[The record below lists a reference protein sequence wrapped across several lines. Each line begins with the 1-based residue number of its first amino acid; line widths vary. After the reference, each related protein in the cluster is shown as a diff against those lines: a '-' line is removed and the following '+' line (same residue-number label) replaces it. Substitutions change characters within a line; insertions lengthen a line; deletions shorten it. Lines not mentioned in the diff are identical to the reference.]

1 MIDDEQ
7 QSSFFPFA
15 HIAHPHH
22 QIFLFYN
29 SRELQ
34 SCYEIYTT
42 IFPSFTLRCLKSSTW
57 FCLGDAFAEI
67 GIAGWSRVLEVNNN
81 FYGLQKVSQ
90 QSNVCYI
97 CQVVRG
103 LSGTN
108 SAANRSSL
116 SHDDNVEMIVSNNST
131 VVMIYDE
138 PVNQL
143 QDKTINNN
151 SQQSHNAPAAA
162 RVKLGSRSRSIAFL
176 KTYKVR
182 YQKHHYNIFVQKPA
196 KAASYM

>member
-1 MIDDEQ
+1 M
-7 QSSFFPFA
+7 
-15 HIAHPHH
+15 
-22 QIFLFYN
+22 
-29 SRELQ
+29 EL
-34 SCYEIYTT
+34 
-42 IFPSFTLRCLKSSTW
+42 
-57 FCLGDAFAEI
+57 
-67 GIAGWSRVLEVNNN
+67 NNN
-81 FYGLQKVSQ
+81 FYGLQKVSLR
-90 QSNVCYI
+90 STVCYI

-108 SAANRSSL
+108 SAVNRSSL
-116 SHDDNVEMIVSNNST
+116 PHDDNVEMIVSNNST

-151 SQQSHNAPAAA
+151 SQQSQNAPAAA

-182 YQKHHYNIFVQKPA
+182 Y
-196 KAASYM
+196 